1 LLHESLETTNKSLL
15 QYEMSL
21 KVASYS
27 NTNQKHKPKGSDSI
41 DIEFYS
47 NKSA

>member
-1 LLHESLETTNKSLL
+1 MDWGFFTPVRNRDRPLTK
-15 QYEMSL
+15 
-21 KVASYS
+21 
-27 NTNQKHKPKGSDSI
+27 KPKGSDSI